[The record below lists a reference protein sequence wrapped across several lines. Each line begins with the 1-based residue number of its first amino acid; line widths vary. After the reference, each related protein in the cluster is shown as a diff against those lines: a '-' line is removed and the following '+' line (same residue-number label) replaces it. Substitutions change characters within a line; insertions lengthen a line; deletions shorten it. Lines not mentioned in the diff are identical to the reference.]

1 MFFMNEEKNSLS
13 ETPRRQFLK
22 QMAIIGLVTGIPP
35 VLWSCQ
41 QDEKTPINYL
51 GTGAGPYKVWEEMLM
66 ALETSPDHLE
76 GRYKKLIAEKDP
88 KAMFDF
94 VRDEIHLMP
103 AKRAEI
109 HGMQT
114 AIKYGTKGAL
124 RYGFATPRE
133 KAELLHEM
141 YLQAGINSKVVYE
154 IIDIPDDEVPSFFY
168 RPIKRPFAPAID
180 DAIRERWAKELGAYN
195 KDAKDYDLLNPDL
208 SASQKLAE
216 EVWQTLP
223 NKDRI
228 NSISTSF
235 SWDYYGNGTPT
246 LEFEWEGE
254 TKYAHLFDP
263 EVPFGAL
270 KNKEKAD
277 LRPARPAELND
288 EKINISL
295 SFRTGMDPNVET
307 ELISREWLVNE
318 MEGNRVGLSFQNG
331 LSLEEQMVT
340 SFGDLRTFT
349 PALSLQ
355 GFDLT
360 LPYMEE
366 RSFIGNPF
374 TLEGKVM
381 DLSGDKIK
389 VDGSEII
396 DKSDKNL
403 QKTVSKL
410 EIAAIP
416 ALFPLVKLEVTPT
429 NAEGEFVEGLSA
441 TDFSIVDNESPI
453 KAIMKNNQRTPNV
466 LILYDISK
474 SMPLEYRDEGMDSF
488 IETLEKSILT
498 TTPNARLEKW
508 PTDSSLFTWLLRASQ
523 TTNDLIIFATDGD
536 NDDTFDPKM
545 EAYFKS
551 GPPAVVLS
559 VNGTSSD
566 SFDIMAASTNGVV
579 LNALDQEETA
589 AKVTSFLEK
598 IVFPP
603 YVFTYYASGND
614 IPHEVNLTLD
624 EKRLSAKSNYKFDV
638 QVPNDHLLSQN
649 IAGLYL
655 TIKSKTKTVKRL
667 LAGWSEYDKNL
678 PTRQDFLDVRNT
690 IIGGVLISIEGE
702 GPTLSTALC
711 DELKYK
717 LSTRNWGEPL
727 MEGEDEKAIEEFKKG
742 GFHYNPLFIPLMAPL
757 AGGVTENSYTYA
769 AGPRIGILKQHIG
782 IGETHSTLSFDYI
795 PTSDYLSLDTDPL
808 KAFKTTIEKTAQLA
822 VLEHR
827 YFPKNNTMALLKTK
841 PLIDLETAYGL
852 NWFRD
857 NEAVEK
863 DPVFWNAQLRS
874 NYYGNKT
881 TLYTPFTLFDKT
893 ASEKAYW
900 QISHDTGELYGI
912 LFDGSGGGARSVETQ
927 LKDIDN
933 VVEAY
938 AKILD
943 HMAQGLSGALPIV
956 AMYSKT
962 LVKLYAIASVAIVI
976 MDGTNMDKE
985 IRKALIDLANE
996 VAEHIA
1002 EL

>member
-1 MFFMNEEKNSLS
+1 MNEEKNNSA
-13 ETPRRQFLK
+13 EKPRRQFLK
-22 QMAIIGLVTGIPP
+22 QMAIIGLVTGIAP
-35 VLWSCQ
+35 VLWRCN
-41 QDEKTPINYL
+41 QDKKTPMNYL
-51 GTGAGPYKVWEEMLM
+51 GTGEGPYKVWEEMLM

-76 GRYKKLIAEKDP
+76 GRYKKLIVGKDP

-114 AIKYGTKGAL
+114 AMKYGTKGAL

-141 YLQAGINSKVVYE
+141 YSQAGIKSKVVYE

-180 DAIRERWAKELGAYN
+180 DATRERWAKELGTYN
-195 KDAKDYDLLNPDL
+195 KNSKNYDLMNRDL
-208 SASQKLAE
+208 SAGKKLAD

-223 NKDRI
+223 DKEKVNPL
-228 NSISTSF
+228 STSF
-235 SWDYYGNGTPT
+235 RWDHYGNGTPT
-246 LEFEWEGE
+246 VEFELDGK

-263 EVPFGAL
+263 KVPFGEL
-270 KNKEKAD
+270 KNKAKAN
-277 LRPARPAELND
+277 LTPAKPAVLND
-288 EKINISL
+288 EKIKLSL
-295 SFRTGMDPNVET
+295 SYRAGIDPTVET
-307 ELISREWLVNE
+307 ELIFGEWFAHELV
-318 MEGNRVGLSFQNG
+318 GNRVGLSFQNG

-366 RSFIGNPF
+366 KSFVGNPF

-381 DLSGDKIK
+381 DISGDKIK
-389 VDGSEII
+389 VDGSEIMEKP
-396 DKSDKNL
+396 DEDL
-403 QKTVSKL
+403 QKTVAKL

-429 NAEGEFVEGLSA
+429 NAEGKLVEGLSA
-441 TDFSIVDNESPI
+441 TDFSIVDNKSPV
-453 KAIMKNNQRTPNV
+453 KAIMENNQRTPNV
-466 LILYDISK
+466 LILYDISM

-488 IETLEKSILT
+488 IDTLEKSILT
-498 TTPNARLEKW
+498 KYPAAQLEKW
-508 PTDSSLFTWLLRASQ
+508 PTDSSLFTWLLKASQ
-523 TTNDLIIFATDGD
+523 TSNDLIIFATDGD
-536 NDDTFDPKM
+536 NDDTFDSKM
-545 EAYFKS
+545 EPFFKS

-559 VNGTSSD
+559 VRGTSFD
-566 SFDIMAASTNGVV
+566 SFDKMAESTNGVV
-579 LNALDQEETA
+579 LNAQDREETA
-589 AKVTSFLEK
+589 QMVTSFLEK
-598 IVFPP
+598 IVIPP

-614 IPHEVNLTLD
+614 IPHDVSLTID
-624 EKRLSAKSNYKFDV
+624 EKRLSAQSNYKFAT
-638 QVPNDHLLSQN
+638 QVPRSHLLGQN

-655 TIKSKTKTVKRL
+655 TIQSNTKTAKRL
-667 LAGWSEYDKNL
+667 LAGWSEHDKNP
-678 PTRQDFLDVRNT
+678 PTRQNFIDVRNT
-690 IIGGVLISIEGE
+690 IFGGVLISIEGE
-702 GPTLSTALC
+702 GATLSTALC
-711 DELKYK
+711 DELNYK

-727 MEGEDEKAIEEFKKG
+727 MNGEDEKAIEEFRKG
-742 GFHYNPLFIPLMAPL
+742 TLHYNSLFIPLMAPL
-757 AGGVTENSYTYA
+757 AEGVTENSYTYA
-769 AGPRIGILKQHIG
+769 AGPRIGIIKQKIG
-782 IGETHSTLSFDYI
+782 IGETHSTLSFDYV

-822 VLEHR
+822 VLENS
-827 YFPKNNTMALLKTK
+827 YFPKNTLTLLKGK
-841 PLIDLETAYGL
+841 QLIDLETAYGL

-863 DPVFWNAQLRS
+863 DPVFWNGQLRS
-874 NYYGNKT
+874 NNYANKT
-881 TLYTPFTLFDKT
+881 SGYIPFTLFDTK

-912 LFDGSGGGARSVETQ
+912 LFDGTGGGAKSVETQ

-976 MDGTNMDKE
+976 MDGSNMDKE

-996 VAEHIA
+996 VADHIA